1 MRFQQTDGWPNCQV
15 RRVFMDSRSRHRVPV
30 CDGEKNAD
38 VPQRTMDSSRDSGSW
53 NRTACF
59 LDRTSGVPFRV

>member
-1 MRFQQTDGWPNCQV
+1 MRFRQTDGWPNCQA
-15 RRVFMDSRSRHRVPV
+15 RRARTDSRSGHRVLV

-53 NRTACF
+53 NRPACF
-59 LDRTSGVPFRV
+59 PDRTSGVPFRV